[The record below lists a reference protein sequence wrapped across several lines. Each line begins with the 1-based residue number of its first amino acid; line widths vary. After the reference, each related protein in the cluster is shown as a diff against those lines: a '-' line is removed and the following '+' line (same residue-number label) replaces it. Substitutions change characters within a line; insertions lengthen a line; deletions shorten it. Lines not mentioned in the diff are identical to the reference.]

1 MQAKMAMMEVGRVLQ
16 KAGPYVV
23 LEVVLP
29 GGTLF
34 ALLLYLYRTG
44 QLRKYLADR
53 TSVSAGSEPHLRRAG
68 VRASARRKPELRT
81 APGRRAADARCK
93 SIAAAQK
100 KKRPRAAAAS
110 SLIQDQGS
118 SPSPYVES
126 LNSLERPLIVNPA

>member
-44 QLRKYLADR
+44 QLRKYWRIARPLVRGASRTCAALAFALQP
-53 TSVSAGSEPHLRRAG
+53 AGSQ
-68 VRASARRKPELRT
+68 SFARRRDVEL
-81 APGRRAADARCK
+81 
-93 SIAAAQK
+93 QML
-100 KKRPRAAAAS
+100 AAS
-110 SLIQDQGS
+110 
-118 SPSPYVES
+118 
-126 LNSLERPLIVNPA
+126 R